1 MARLRPSLASLVV
14 LLGTGAAWAA
24 DDQALMRTL
33 DQRACER
40 CMLQDADLVHA
51 DLRDARLQGA
61 QLERANLSG
70 ARLDGADLRESNLRF
85 TSLAGASLRGADLRG
100 SQLEGTDLRNSD
112 LSGAQLDPGALEGSH
127 WHGARGVNASVHSYA
142 ALHNA
147 GVQAAEAGRFP
158 EAEQFFSRAI
168 ERLPNAAVSWM
179 ARGVSRAEQGQFSL
193 AAQDLRYAGR
203 LYSELGA
210 LQQAKSLE
218 EAAVTLLKPS
228 KKAKSGNGMGSAL
241 LGGLMAAFKM
251 VAPIAAKAA
260 LPGSI

>member
-1 MARLRPSLASLVV
+1 M
-14 LLGTGAAWAA
+14 
-24 DDQALMRTL
+24 
-33 DQRACER
+33 
-40 CMLQDADLVHA
+40 
-51 DLRDARLQGA
+51 
-61 QLERANLSG
+61 
-70 ARLDGADLRESNLRF
+70 
-85 TSLAGASLRGADLRG
+85 
-100 SQLEGTDLRNSD
+100 
-112 LSGAQLDPGALEGSH
+112 
-127 WHGARGVNASVHSYA
+127 NASVHSYA